1 MSAPYPDSYYAA
13 TCHPAPTPEQLVGEA
28 RCDVA
33 ILGGGLTGLSAALE
47 LAERG
52 YRVVLLE
59 AQQLGWGASGRNGG
73 QVLNG
78 YSADTSAIIDNLG
91 LETARALITI
101 SNQAVAL
108 VKQRVAQHTIAC
120 DLTPGYVMAALKPR
134 QLRALTEETGRL
146 ARDMDET
153 RLQVWDRDQF
163 QNAVHSPRYCGG
175 VYDPD
180 GAHLHPLNFCLG
192 LAKAA
197 RAAGARLYELSPVR
211 RVEDGAAPCL
221 ITDHGR
227 VHADW
232 LLICGDGY
240 LGPTYRP
247 ASDHMMPVAS
257 CIVATEPLGT
267 DRLASLFGQPLAV
280 ADANTVLDYF
290 RPSADG
296 RLVFGGLADYAGRE
310 PADIRAALRPRLER
324 VFPQLTGVTLSHGW
338 GGLIG
343 LTRNRLPQITRTA
356 PHTLIAQGYSGH
368 GVALATLAGQI
379 LAETIAGQSG
389 RFDLFSQLPR
399 PDFPGGV
406 LRTPALILG
415 MLFYRLRDLIP

>member
-13 TCHPAPTPEQLVGEA
+13 TRHPAPPLEKLVGDA

-52 YRVVLLE
+52 YRVILLE
-59 AQQLGWGASGRNGG
+59 AHRLGWGASGRNGG

-78 YSADTSAIIDNLG
+78 YSADTTGMIATLG
-91 LETARALITI
+91 LDTARALMAL

-108 VKQRVAQHTIAC
+108 VKQRVARHGIDC
-120 DLTPGYVMAALKPR
+120 DLTQGYVMAALKPR
-134 QLRALTEETGRL
+134 QLQALTAETVQL

-153 RLQVWDRDQF
+153 RLEIWDRDRLWR
-163 QNAVHSPRYCGG
+163 AVRSPRYCGG
-175 VYDPD
+175 IHDPD

-192 LAKAA
+192 LAAAA
-197 RAAGARLYELSPVR
+197 RAAGARLHEDSPVQ
-211 RVEDGAAPCL
+211 RVEESATPRL
-221 ITDHGR
+221 ITGEGS
-227 VHADW
+227 VTADW

-240 LGPTYRP
+240 LGPAYRP

-257 CIVATEPLGT
+257 CIVATEPLGAERVA
-267 DRLASLFGQPLAV
+267 DLFGQSLAV
-280 ADANTVLDYF
+280 ADANVVLDYF
-290 RPSADG
+290 RPTADG
-296 RLVFGGLADYAGRE
+296 RLLFGGLADYAGRE

-324 VFPQLTGVTLSHGW
+324 VFPQLSGVGLSHGW

-356 PHTLIAQGYSGH
+356 PCTLIAQGYSGH

-389 RFDLFSQLPR
+389 RFDLFDRLPR
-399 PDFPGGV
+399 PDFPGGW
-406 LRTPALILG
+406 LRTPALVLG

>member
-1 MSAPYPDSYYAA
+1 MSTPYPDSYYTA
-13 TCHPAPTPEQLVGEA
+13 TRHPTPAPEMLVGST

-59 AQQLGWGASGRNGG
+59 AQRLGWGASGRNGG

-78 YSADTSAIIDNLG
+78 YSADTGGMIAKLG
-91 LETARALITI
+91 LETARALMTI

-108 VKQRVAQHTIAC
+108 VKHRIARHGIAC
-120 DLTPGYVMAALKPR
+120 DLAPGYVMAALKPR
-134 QLRALTEETGRL
+134 QFQALTEEARRL
-146 ARDMDET
+146 AHDMDET
-153 RLQVWDRDQF
+153 RLELWDQERLR
-163 QNAVHSPRYCGG
+163 AAIRSPRYCGG
-175 VYDPD
+175 IYDPD

-192 LAKAA
+192 LADAA
-197 RAAGARLYELSPVR
+197 RNAGALLYENSPVQQ
-211 RVEDGAAPCL
+211 VDDGTTPRLTTAQGQVTAQ
-221 ITDHGR
+221 
-227 VHADW
+227 W

-240 LGPTYRP
+240 LGAAYPA
-247 ASDHMMPVAS
+247 ASDHMLPMAS

-267 DRLASLFGQPLAV
+267 DRFNSVFGERLAV

-296 RLVFGGLADYAGRE
+296 RLLFGGLADYAGRE

-324 VFPQLTGVTLSHGW
+324 VFPQLTGVMLSHGW

-356 PHTLIAQGYSGH
+356 PRTLIAQGYSGH

-379 LAETIAGQSG
+379 LAETIAGHSG
-389 RFDLFSQLPR
+389 RFDLFDRLPR
-399 PDFPGGV
+399 PDFPGGIM
-406 LRTPALILG
+406 RTPALILG

>member
-1 MSAPYPDSYYAA
+1 MSIPYPNSYYAA
-13 TCHPAPTPEQLVGEA
+13 TCHPVPVPQSLAGDET
-28 RCDVA
+28 CDVA

-52 YRVVLLE
+52 YRVSLLE
-59 AQQLGWGASGRNGG
+59 AQRFGWGASGRNGG

-78 YSADTSAIIDNLG
+78 YSADTSGMIADLG
-91 LETARALITI
+91 LDTTRTLIAI

-108 VKQRVAQHTIAC
+108 VKQRVAQHSIAC
-120 DLTPGYVMAALKPR
+120 DLTAGYVMAALKPR
-134 QLRALTEETGRL
+134 QLRALTDETRRL
-146 ARDMDET
+146 ARDMGET
-153 RLQVWDRDQF
+153 RLEIWDRNRLHQ
-163 QNAVHSPRYCGG
+163 AVRSPRYCGG

-192 LAKAA
+192 LAAAA
-197 RAAGARLYELSPVR
+197 RAAGARLYEHSPVTG
-211 RVEDGAAPCL
+211 VEEGAAPCL
-221 ITDHGR
+221 VTSQGR
-227 VHADW
+227 LRANW

-240 LGPTYRP
+240 LGPAYRP
-247 ASDHMMPVAS
+247 ASDHLMPMAS
-257 CIVATEPLGT
+257 CIVATEPLGP
-267 DRLASLFGQPLAV
+267 DRLASLFGTRLAV

-296 RLVFGGLADYAGRE
+296 RLLFGGLADYAGRE
-310 PADIRAALRPRLER
+310 PADIKSALRPRLER
-324 VFPQLTGVTLSHGW
+324 VFPQLAGVALSHGW

-389 RFDLFSQLPR
+389 RFDLFDRLPR
-399 PDFPGGV
+399 PDFPGGIF
-406 LRTPALILG
+406 RTPALILG